1 MEIAIIFVL
10 ILINGVFSMSEIALI
25 SARKNRLE
33 NAAKKGNVKAQ
44 AALDLSNS
52 PTKFLSTVQIGITVT
67 AILTGI
73 ISGDRITADVKIFYE
88 SYSAIKPYADSAA
101 VVTVVFLLT
110 YITLVVAELLP
121 KRIGLNYPESIAK
134 AVALPMKFVSTA
146 TAPFIWLLTV
156 STDFLLKVLRIKPSA
171 DGKVTE
177 EEIKAIIKEG
187 TEGGEVQEIEQDI
200 VERVF
205 HIGDRKVNS
214 LMTHRKSVVFLPL
227 NADKNHVKDHMLKEL
242 HSVYP
247 VYGENH
253 DDIVGVVN
261 LKAIFSHFEND
272 NFNLAEIMTEAP
284 YLMEQTTAY
293 KALEH
298 FKTSGIHYAFVS
310 DEYGDFEGIITLND
324 ILEALVGD
332 ASDFYK
338 EDFKLVAR
346 EDGTWLVD
354 GHYSLHDFLTFF
366 ELDEL
371 INDYEVNTVSGLIMT
386 ELSFIPKEG
395 QKLLWNNF
403 ELEVLDMDGVKID
416 KVLVKSLEKKTEN
429 DKE

>member
-1 MEIAIIFVL
+1 MEILIILFL
-10 ILINGVFSMSEIALI
+10 ILLNGVFSMSEIALI

-33 NAAKKGNVKAQ
+33 NAAKKGNPSAQ
-44 AALDLSNS
+44 AALDLANS
-52 PTKFLSTVQIGITVT
+52 PNKFLSTVQIGITLIG
-67 AILTGI
+67 ILTGI
-73 ISGDRITADVKIFYE
+73 FSGKKITTDVQLFIEGFE
-88 SYSAIKPYADSAA
+88 SLQPFANSIAVGIV
-101 VVTVVFLLT
+101 VVTLT
-110 YITLVVAELLP
+110 FFSLVLGELLP
-121 KRIGLNYPESIAK
+121 KRIGLNHPEAIAK
-134 AVALPMKFVSTA
+134 AVALPMKVISVI
-146 TAPFIWLLTV
+146 TAPFIWLLTI
-156 STDFLLKVLRIKPSA
+156 STEFLLKILMIKPSA

-227 NADKNHVKDHMLKEL
+227 HSNKAQVKEYMSKEL

-247 VYGENH
+247 VYGDNY

-261 LKAIFSHFEND
+261 LKNIFSKIDDEQFSLETIITD
-272 NFNLAEIMTEAP
+272 AP
-284 YLMEQTTAY
+284 FIMEQTTAY
-293 KALEH
+293 KALEN

-310 DEYGDFEGIITLND
+310 DEYGVFQGIITLND

-338 EDFKLVAR
+338 DDFQLVER
-346 EDGTWLVD
+346 EEGVWLVD
-354 GHYSLHDFLTFF
+354 GHYSLHDFLTYF

-371 INDYEVNTVSGLIMT
+371 INDYEVTTVSGLIMT
-386 ELSFIPKEG
+386 ELSRIPKEG
-395 QKLLWNNF
+395 EKLIWQKY
-403 ELEVLDMDGVKID
+403 ELEVIDMDGVKID
-416 KVLVKSLEKKTEN
+416 KVMVKAIK
-429 DKE
+429 D